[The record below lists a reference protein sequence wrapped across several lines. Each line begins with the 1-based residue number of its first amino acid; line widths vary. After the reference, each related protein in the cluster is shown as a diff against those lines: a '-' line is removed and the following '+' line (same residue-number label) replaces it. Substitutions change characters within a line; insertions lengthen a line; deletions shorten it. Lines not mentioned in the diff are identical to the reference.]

1 MPRTPPTPPAR
12 AGSVLSLGAG
22 FLCGAA
28 VLMAGPGAARE
39 ISGSLTYPERVALP
53 EAAEVAVELRD
64 ATGRVVAEDRFATE
78 GRQVP
83 LDFALEAPDGVGLV
97 LRAAVFDG
105 GRPLRKTDPVEI
117 IADDSDRA
125 LGELR
130 LIVHEAMG
138 YSVRMRCGAE
148 EVTLGFLG
156 EIARLQ
162 TEDGVIDLKPVPA
175 ASGAR
180 FEVEGDPDTWV
191 WTRGEAAM
199 VSLQGRELPDC
210 LPAAAVPTLPF
221 RAVGHEPAWA
231 VTLDADMLR
240 LTREFGASVQDLP
253 APAPEALPRGIGV
266 SYVAEG
272 VELRAVRGVCRDIA
286 TGMPHPY
293 TVTLEHDGETYRG
306 CGGDPRTLLSEGP
319 WRIVEIEGEAVVNGL
334 RALRLAFDTERLS
347 LSAPCNQAM
356 GGYTLTGESLSLGPI
371 ASTMMMCPGEV
382 MDLEAALFGTLEA
395 VDRFDIDEDGD
406 LVLIAADTPVLRAVP
421 LPAE

>member
-1 MPRTPPTPPAR
+1 MPRTAPSVPAPGR
-12 AGSVLSLGAG
+12 SILPLCAG

-28 VLMAGPGAARE
+28 LLVAGPGMARE
-39 ISGSLTYPERVALP
+39 ISGSLTYPERIALP
-53 EAAEVAVELRD
+53 EGAEVAVELRD
-64 ATGRVVAEDRFATE
+64 ATGLLVAEDRFATE

-83 LDFALEAPDGVGLV
+83 LEFALEAPDGVGLV

-138 YSVRMRCGAE
+138 FSVRMRCGAE
-148 EVTLGFLG
+148 ELTLGFLG
-156 EIARLQ
+156 QIARLQ
-162 TEDGVIDLKPVPA
+162 TADGVIDLEPVPA

-180 FEVEGDPDTWV
+180 FEAEGDPGTWV
-191 WTRGEAAM
+191 WTRGAAAM
-199 VSLQGRELPDC
+199 VSLQGRELPEC
-210 LPAAAVPTLPF
+210 LPAASVPTLPF

-231 VTLDADMLR
+231 VTLDGEILR
-240 LTREFGASVQDLP
+240 LTLDFGATVQEWP
-253 APAPEALPRGIGV
+253 APAPQPLPRGAGV
-266 SYVAEG
+266 SYAAEG
-272 VELRAVRGVCRDIA
+272 LELRAVRSVCRDIA
-286 TGMPHPY
+286 TGMPHPFAI
-293 TVTLEHDGETYRG
+293 TLDHDGDIYRG
-306 CGGDPRTLLSEGP
+306 CGGDPRSLLTEGP
-319 WRIVEIEGEAVVNGL
+319 WRIVEIEGEEAVNGL
-334 RALRLAFDTERLS
+334 RALRLAFDSERLS

-356 GGYTLTGESLSLGPI
+356 GGYELTGESLRLGPI

-395 VDRFDIDEDGD
+395 VDRFDIDEDGV
-406 LVLIAADTPVLRAVP
+406 LLLIAADEPVVRAVP